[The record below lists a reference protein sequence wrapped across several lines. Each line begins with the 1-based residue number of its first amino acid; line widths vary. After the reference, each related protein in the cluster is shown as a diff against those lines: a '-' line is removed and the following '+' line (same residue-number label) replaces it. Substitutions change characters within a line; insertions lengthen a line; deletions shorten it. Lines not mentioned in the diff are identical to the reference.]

1 VLEKRSSIFAKLFGE
16 QSLYT
21 AKKLLLDAKHNE
33 DDPEI
38 TTVINKRIKDLESKQ
53 VSPQT

>member
-1 VLEKRSSIFAKLFGE
+1 L
-16 QSLYT
+16 

-38 TTVINKRIKDLESKQ
+38 TTIINKRIKDIDSKQ
-53 VSPQT
+53 ECPET